1 MLTNLK
7 IRVIQH
13 VSILLNTIFIGNPIR
28 VRRHAKRKKP
38 NIFKDMGLSDKRAD
52 LDFLLEPEIGKVV
65 SRSCKTVRNG
75 SVIHP
80 SFDFTFDENIH
91 GPELYSRLKLDPNM
105 NPTLKARLL
114 TLLKKYYCV
123 FIKTT

>member
-1 MLTNLK
+1 
-7 IRVIQH
+7 
-13 VSILLNTIFIGNPIR
+13 
-28 VRRHAKRKKP
+28 
-38 NIFKDMGLSDKRAD
+38 MGLSDERAD

-65 SRSCKTVRNG
+65 SRSCKTVRDG
-75 SVIHP
+75 SIIHP

-114 TLLKKYYCV
+114 TLLKKYFCV
-123 FIKTT
+123 FIKKTYKLQSKITNVTLTRGLMLQK